1 AKKQNGV
8 KVYFTTNGKPDGEP
22 AEIKPVDDA
31 GKTIDLAAGTMYTLR
46 VGHKTAGSAGLTITY
61 NDYGEAEVK
70 IIELRPEETE
80 EDNTQSGSQSGS
92 GSGTGTDSG
101 TGSGAGTGSGD
112 QSAA

>member
-1 AKKQNGV
+1 M